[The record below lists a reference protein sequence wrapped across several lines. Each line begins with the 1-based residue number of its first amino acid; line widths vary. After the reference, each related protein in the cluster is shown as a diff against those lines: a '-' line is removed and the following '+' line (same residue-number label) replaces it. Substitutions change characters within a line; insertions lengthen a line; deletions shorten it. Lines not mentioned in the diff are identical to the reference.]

1 MVLSRPVQPDRE
13 DLLSGYEAF
22 FLVAGAGFP
31 LGGSP
36 AGGFIASSFFF
47 AISA

>member
-1 MVLSRPVQPDRE
+1 MGLPRPVQPDRE

-22 FLVAGAGFP
+22 FLVVGSDFP
-31 LGGSP
+31 LGGSL
-36 AGGFIASSFFF
+36 ADGFIASSFFF